1 MNGQWIRICL
11 LRYDRES
18 NKLKIL
24 QNLPSICVELSDNLY
39 EKIMEEKI
47 KGDIT
52 EFNKIVSENSNES

>member
-1 MNGQWIRICL
+1 MC
-11 LRYDRES
+11 
-18 NKLKIL
+18 K
-24 QNLPSICVELSDNLY
+24 LSDNLY